1 MKKAFQKDEELLGA
15 LASVGAQAG
24 EEELNIW
31 WLGQSGFLLIW
42 NNRRILLDPYLSDS
56 LTTKYAHT
64 DKPHVRIT
72 ERVIAPERLPVM
84 DIVTSSHNHTDHLDA
99 ETLKPILAHSPE
111 VDFLIPEANRK
122 FVADRLG
129 CALDFPV
136 GINDGE
142 SVVFKGVKIHA
153 VLAAH
158 NDIERD
164 EKGRSLYLGYVL
176 TCGPWNIYHS
186 GDTLLYPGMVE
197 VLKLLNVH
205 IAFLPIN
212 GHDPARRVA
221 GNLNGEEAARLGK
234 DIGAELV
241 IPHHFDLFEF
251 NTASPELFE
260 SKCRELNQ
268 KFYTMKVGEGLC
280 LNKS

>member
-1 MKKAFQKDEELLGA
+1 
-15 LASVGAQAG
+15 
-24 EEELNIW
+24 
-31 WLGQSGFLLIW
+31 
-42 NNRRILLDPYLSDS
+42 
-56 LTTKYAHT
+56 
-64 DKPHVRIT
+64 
-72 ERVIAPERLPVM
+72 
-84 DIVTSSHNHTDHLDA
+84 
-99 ETLKPILAHSPE
+99 
-111 VDFLIPEANRK
+111 
-122 FVADRLG
+122 
-129 CALDFPV
+129 
-136 GINDGE
+136 
-142 SVVFKGVKIHA
+142 
-153 VLAAH
+153 
-158 NDIERD
+158 
-164 EKGRSLYLGYVL
+164 LGYVL

-197 VLKLLNVH
+197 VLKSLNVN

>member
-1 MKKAFQKDEELLGA
+1 MKKAFQKDEDLLKS
-15 LASVGAQAG
+15 LASIGSQAG
-24 EEELNIW
+24 EGELNIW
-31 WLGQSGFLLIW
+31 WLGQSGFLLMW

-56 LTTKYAHT
+56 LTRKYAQT

-111 VDFLIPEANRK
+111 ADFIIPEANRK
-122 FVADRLG
+122 FVADRIG
-129 CALDFPV
+129 CALDFRI
-136 GINDGE
+136 GLSDGE
-142 SVVFKGVKIHA
+142 SMVSKGVKIHA

-164 EKGRSLYLGYVL
+164 EKGRSLYLGYVV

-197 VLKLLNVH
+197 TLKSLNVH

-212 GHDPARRVA
+212 GHDPARGVA

-251 NTASPELFE
+251 NTASPDLFE
-260 SKCRELNQ
+260 SRCQELDQ
-268 KFYTMKVGEGLC
+268 KFYTMQLGEGLF
-280 LNKS
+280 LNKT